1 MSTEIYNDEQE
12 EQQKLESKENFKEKT
27 NKLKKKKSVHT
38 TEWITLENTVRQKK
52 QKLIHNS
59 VYPKTY

>member
-27 NKLKKKKSVHT
+27 NKLKKKKVYTQQNGSL
-38 TEWITLENTVRQKK
+38 WKTLLGKRSRN
-52 QKLIHNS
+52 
-59 VYPKTY
+59 

>member
-1 MSTEIYNDEQE
+1 MSTERCNDEQE

-27 NKLKKKKSVHT
+27 NKLKKKSVHT
-38 TEWITLENTVRQKK
+38 TGWITLENTVRQKK
-52 QKLIHNS
+52 QKLIYNS

>member
-27 NKLKKKKSVHT
+27 NKLKKKKKCT
-38 TEWITLENTVRQKK
+38 
-52 QKLIHNS
+52 HNRMDHFG
-59 VYPKTY
+59 KHC